1 MRIEALKAE
10 ALRLSAEERA
20 QLAAELLE
28 SLDACEAG
36 EGDVEQ
42 LWAAEA
48 ERRYQAY
55 KSGQTR
61 GIPWEEAMREAKRRL
76 A

>member
-1 MRIEALKAE
+1 MQMETLKAE
-10 ALRLSAEERA
+10 ALRLPAAERA

-28 SLDACEAG
+28 SLDTREA
-36 EGDVEQ
+36 GDVEQ

-55 KSGQTR
+55 KSGQAR